1 MVFVNNA
8 KKQGIIEVL
17 TIDNEDITTK
27 SYRKLWRGVIY
38 QLFWDYYRIPK
49 TDNQKEH
56 FQEAVNFLKYQN
68 EQLDKICHLA
78 NIDPEYLKEKMSKVQ
93 TAKDMGI
100 VSNIHNENKMQF
112 TLDKILRR
120 ITGFYA

>member
-17 TIDNEDITTK
+17 TIDDDDITTK

-38 QLFWDYYRIPK
+38 QLFWDFYRVPK
-49 TDNQKEH
+49 TDNQQEH
-56 FQEAVNFLKYQN
+56 YQEAVNFLKYN
-68 EQLDKICHLA
+68 YEDLARICHLA
-78 NIDPEYLKEKMSKVQ
+78 NINPDYLLDKMDKVK
-93 TAKDMGI
+93 TAIDMGI
-100 VSNIHNENKMQF
+100 ISNIHNENKMQF

>member
-1 MVFVNNA
+1 MDYFDNQEKWQNN
-8 KKQGIIEVL
+8 GVYN
-17 TIDNEDITTK
+17 IDNEDITTK

-100 VSNIHNENKMQF
+100 VSNLHNENKMQF